1 MLRGSNRVL
10 WAIGLTVILLL
21 SGCDLF
27 NTFDPNRN
35 KPIVVEGAI
44 AGTLYPPALRIVNR
58 YCADCHTQGG
68 NNRLQHDAW
77 KYALRL
83 DTYAEW
89 VDARKVLLERLVPE
103 TAAAQ
108 DPPVDVMPNLSFLN
122 QPTQAERDTLLTW
135 IRAGSRNTVSG
146 L

>member
-1 MLRGSNRVL
+1 M
-10 WAIGLTVILLL
+10 
-21 SGCDLF
+21 
-27 NTFDPNRN
+27 
-35 KPIVVEGAI
+35 

-89 VDARKVLLERLVPE
+89 VEARKVLLERLVPE

-108 DPPVDVMPNLSFLN
+108 DPPVDVMPNLFFPN
-122 QPTQAERDTLLTW
+122 QPTQAERDTLLAW
-135 IRAGSRNTVSG
+135 IRAGSRNTLSG
-146 L
+146 Q